1 RLTYDNS
8 KFIIKLDVRLCRM
21 MAAHKKEKHSNIKCI
36 KKKMKNNREY
46 KNEESSNNKTA
57 ITVKNRKLD
66 KIYYKN
72 LVSYMANAD
81 FKYLRKSMKK
91 KVFQICVLASFHI
104 LLGILLIVL
113 EKLNYLN
120 VLKLFDPLHLST
132 LGFVIF
138 MYIRLT
144 YDNSKFIIK
153 LDVRLCRMMA
163 AHKKEKHSNIKCI
176 KKKMKNNREY
186 KNEESSNNKTA
197 ITVKNRKLDKIYYK
211 NLVSYMANADFKY
224 LRKSMKKKVFQIC
237 VLASFHI
244 LLGILLIVLEKL
256 NYLNVLKLFDPLHL
270 STLGFVIFMYIVILS
285 MFYFYKKFQT
295 YIKLTRIKDDI
306 YNTAY
311 PSFRQVGFYKD

>member
-1 RLTYDNS
+1 MEQNFVQYLLIKTAVFILLYWICHFNNDMRLTYDNS

-138 MYIRLT
+138 M
-144 YDNSKFIIK
+144 F
-153 LDVRLCRMMA
+153 
-163 AHKKEKHSNIKCI
+163 
-176 KKKMKNNREY
+176 
-186 KNEESSNNKTA
+186 
-197 ITVKNRKLDKIYYK
+197 
-211 NLVSYMANADFKY
+211 
-224 LRKSMKKKVFQIC
+224 
-237 VLASFHI
+237 
-244 LLGILLIVLEKL
+244 
-256 NYLNVLKLFDPLHL
+256 
-270 STLGFVIFMYIVILS
+270 IVILS
-285 MFYFYKKFQT
+285 MFYFYKKFKT